1 MGKLIIAGGK
11 KIEGRL
17 KSNGAKNAA
26 LPIMAA
32 CLLNKGD
39 VILKKVPDISDVWV
53 MKELLESLGARV
65 EFDPSANEMKINA
78 SDLTTHR
85 TPHALVRKI
94 HASFDVTGP
103 LLARFGRAEVS
114 LPGGCVLGSR
124 PVDLHT
130 KGFMALG
137 AKVDLGYGYY
147 RVEATDLKGSRIYFD
162 KSSVGATKNV
172 MMAACLARGKT
183 IMENAAREPEVVDLA
198 NFLISMG
205 ARINGAGTT
214 EIEIEGV
221 ESLHPPEKEYEII
234 TDRIEGGTY
243 LLAAAITGGE
253 LLLEDIKPY
262 FLEAFL
268 DKLEEAKQIVERGDN
283 WIRVKG
289 KKPIKPVEVT
299 SMPFPGFPTDL
310 QPPFCALLTIAEGTS
325 IIKETIFDNR
335 FAYTD
340 ELRRM
345 GADIKIDDRTARI
358 KGVQQLTGA
367 PVNAMDIRAGAALV
381 LAGLVADGQTEVGG
395 LKYIDRGYE
404 NIAGRLKELG
414 ADIKRIEDNGE

>member
-1 MGKLIIAGGK
+1 LGKLIIAGGK